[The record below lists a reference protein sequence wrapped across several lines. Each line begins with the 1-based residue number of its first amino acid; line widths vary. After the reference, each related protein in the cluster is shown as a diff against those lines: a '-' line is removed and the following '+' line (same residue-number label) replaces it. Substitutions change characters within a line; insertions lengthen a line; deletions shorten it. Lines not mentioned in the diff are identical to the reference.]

1 MNIFDRNFKEY
12 EIWFEKNW
20 IIFENEVNLLKSFIK
35 NKKIGI
41 EIGVG
46 TGRFAQILG
55 TKFGIDISLNMLRIA
70 KMRGI
75 EVLLA
80 FGEKIPFK
88 DETFDYAT
96 LIVTI
101 CFLNDPKKV
110 LNEINRIIKKDGKL
124 YLAFIESESKYG
136 KYYEKLKENNV
147 FYKEA
152 KFYSSK
158 QIKELLQDSKFEVVR
173 WAQTLFN
180 EPGVQIKEKWESGND
195 KGSFIVVEAKKLTQ
209 RAGSLLNLAR
219 G

>member
-80 FGEKIPFK
+80 
-88 DETFDYAT
+88 
-96 LIVTI
+96 
-101 CFLNDPKKV
+101 
-110 LNEINRIIKKDGKL
+110 
-124 YLAFIESESKYG
+124 
-136 KYYEKLKENNV
+136 
-147 FYKEA
+147 
-152 KFYSSK
+152 
-158 QIKELLQDSKFEVVR
+158 
-173 WAQTLFN
+173 
-180 EPGVQIKEKWESGND
+180 
-195 KGSFIVVEAKKLTQ
+195 
-209 RAGSLLNLAR
+209 
-219 G
+219 